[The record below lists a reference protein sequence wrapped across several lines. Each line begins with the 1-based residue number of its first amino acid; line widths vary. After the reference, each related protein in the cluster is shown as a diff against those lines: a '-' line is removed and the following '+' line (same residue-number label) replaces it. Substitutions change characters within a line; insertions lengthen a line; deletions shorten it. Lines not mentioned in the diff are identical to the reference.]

1 MDYHSINIELIV
13 DYHIDFYYYIGDMIN
28 SNYQTNG
35 LTDVQI
41 CGKLYCAGFAICKL
55 REMELA
61 NFGLTVEQLSI
72 LHIVSEH
79 GGATTIKVIIDETM
93 RQPNSVYILLNKMVK
108 MGLIHYRR
116 GSKSRST
123 LISITEKG
131 ESSLEKITNISLE
144 EIFSVLREKD
154 RIILLDLLS
163 RLLARSR
170 YLLGIG
176 YVAPIAK
183 LLNSEVPVKPKP
195 KFSRRPSVSSLWS
208 TLNDTKFAISRLREL
223 ELAKFGLT
231 MEQSSILHI
240 VVDHGGTV
248 TIKEIIDE
256 TMHQPNSVYILLNR
270 MKKMGLIRKTGQ
282 KESRSN
288 LISLTEDGENLLN
301 KLTNITFKE
310 TISRLK
316 AVEKAKFVEMLYKI
330 IDKSGELLGIHFMPP
345 IMQYLEEASRN
356 APIESEK
363 NM

>member
-1 MDYHSINIELIV
+1 
-13 DYHIDFYYYIGDMIN
+13 MIN
-28 SNYQTNG
+28 GDYNINV

-72 LHIVSEH
+72 LHIVFEH
-79 GGATTIKVIIDETM
+79 GGSTTIKEIINETM

-108 MGLIHYRR
+108 MGLIHKSR
-116 GSKSRST
+116 GSKSKST
-123 LISITEKG
+123 LISITEQGK
-131 ESSLEKITNISLE
+131 SLLEKITNISLE

-154 RIILLDLLS
+154 KISLMDLLN
-163 RLLARSR
+163 RLLVRSR

-176 YVAPIAK
+176 YVTPIEK
-183 LLNSEVPVKPKP
+183 LLNSEVPEKLKPKYN
-195 KFSRRPSVSSLWS
+195 KHPSVSTLWS
-208 TLNDTKFAISRLREL
+208 TLNNTKFAISRLREL

-248 TIKEIIDE
+248 SIKEIIDE

-270 MKKMGLIRKTGQ
+270 MKKMGLIRKTEKKKSG
-282 KESRSN
+282 SN
-288 LISLTEDGENLLN
+288 LISLTEAGESLL
-301 KLTNITFKE
+301 KKITNITFKE

-316 AVEKAKFVEMLYKI
+316 AAEKAKLVEMLYKI

-345 IMQYLEEASRN
+345 IMRYLEEAN
-356 APIESEK
+356 KNTPIERAIK
-363 NM
+363 I

>member
-1 MDYHSINIELIV
+1 
-13 DYHIDFYYYIGDMIN
+13 MIN
-28 SNYQTNG
+28 GDHEING

-41 CGKLYCAGFAICKL
+41 CGKLYCAGFAINKL

-61 NFGLTVEQLSI
+61 NFGLTVEQSSI
-72 LHIVSEH
+72 LHIVFDH
-79 GGATTIKVIIDETM
+79 GGVTTIKEIIDETM

-108 MGLIHYRR
+108 MGLIHNSRE
-116 GSKSRST
+116 SKNGST
-123 LISITEKG
+123 LISITEQGK
-131 ESSLEKITNISLE
+131 SLLEKITNISAG
-144 EIFSVLREKD
+144 EIFSVLQEKD
-154 RIILLDLLS
+154 KITLMDLLN
-163 RLLARSR
+163 RLLTRSR

-183 LLNSEVPVKPKP
+183 LLNSEVPEKSKPKYS
-195 KFSRRPSVSSLWS
+195 KQPSVITLWS
-208 TLNDTKFAISRLREL
+208 TLINTKFAISRLREL

-270 MKKMGLIRKTGQ
+270 MKKMGLIRNVGQ
-282 KESRSN
+282 KAIGSAS
-288 LISLTEDGENLLN
+288 ISLTEDGESLL
-301 KLTNITFKE
+301 KKITNISFKV

-316 AVEKAKFVEMLYKI
+316 AAEKAKFVEMLYKI

-345 IMQYLEEASRN
+345 IMQYLEEANKN
-356 APIESEK
+356 APIERAK
-363 NM
+363 NI